1 MHQEE
6 DLPSPVDLPLHW
18 MSSFGLTVL
27 VMSTPSCVSEV
38 HQSERM
44 PTACLPHPMTWIG
57 PGLGYFVAVL
67 RTENLCPLL
76 PLSPS

>member
-18 MSSFGLTVL
+18 MSSFGLTVH
-27 VMSTPSCVSEV
+27 VMLTPSCVSEV

-57 PGLGYFVAVL
+57 PGLGQSCRVFPAI
-67 RTENLCPLL
+67 
-76 PLSPS
+76 S

>member
-1 MHQEE
+1 MFEMALGTCVMHQEE

-18 MSSFGLTVL
+18 MSSFGLTVH
-27 VMSTPSCVSEV
+27 VMPTPSCVSEV

-57 PGLGYFVAVL
+57 PGLGQSCRVFPAI
-67 RTENLCPLL
+67 P
-76 PLSPS
+76 